1 MSQKATNSETIANI
15 FNSRK
20 IILELAGRRGFNTE
34 EYDNFSINE
43 IGILYTN
50 KQLDMLIKHEETNKK
65 IYYKYHLHTKIR
77 PANVLDYIEDIFNIE
92 EVLDLDDDLVIITK
106 DKSNDGLLN
115 LLDRTYKK
123 EKQYVNIYN
132 LHDYLYN
139 CLDNVLQPK
148 FRVINEEE
156 KREMMKKYNVVSDNL
171 LPEISRFDPVAIAL
185 GLRPLQV
192 TEIIR
197 SSETA
202 LTTKYYRVCI

>member
-1 MSQKATNSETIANI
+1 MSQKTNNSETIANI

-20 IILELAGRRGFNTE
+20 IILELAERRGFNTDD
-34 EYDNFSINE
+34 YDNFSINE
-43 IGILYTN
+43 IGILYAN
-50 KQLDMLIKHEETNKK
+50 KQLDMLVIHESTGKK
-65 IYYKYHLHTKIR
+65 LYYKYHLHTKIR
-77 PANVLDYIEDIFNIE
+77 PTNVLDYIEDLFNIE
-92 EVLDLDDDLVIITK
+92 EMLDLDDELIIITK
-106 DKSNDGLLN
+106 DKPNDGLLN

-132 LHDYLYN
+132 LHVYLYN

-148 FRVINEEE
+148 FRVINNEE
-156 KREMMKKYNVVSDNL
+156 KEKMMKKYNVISDDL

-185 GLRPLQV
+185 GLRPTQV
-192 TEIIR
+192 TEITR

>member
-43 IGILYTN
+43 IGILYAN
-50 KQLDMLIKHEETNKK
+50 KQLDMLITNEETNKK

-106 DKSNDGLLN
+106 DNPNDGLLN

-123 EKQYVNIYN
+123 EKQYINIYN

-139 CLDNVLQPK
+139 CLDNILQPK
-148 FRVINEEE
+148 FRVINDEE
-156 KREMMKKYNVVSDNL
+156 KQEMMKKYNVISDDL

-185 GLRPLQV
+185 GLRPSQV
-192 TEIIR
+192 TEIVR